1 VPEAGVLQR
10 VVAEHL
16 QTFLARAQADE
27 GRRALPRFVVRELVR
42 FLDCGVL
49 AHGFARFFCASCGKD
64 ALVAFSCRGRGF
76 CPSCGGR
83 RMADLAAHLVDRVI
97 PDVPVR
103 QWVLS
108 FPFELR
114 FRMARDPDL
123 TRAVRGTF
131 LRTLLRWLERRAA
144 PAGTRRARSG
154 AVNFVQR
161 FGSAL
166 NLNIH
171 CHALV
176 LDGAFVA
183 ERELERPVFHA
194 APTLKDED
202 VAYVLARVRQRILA
216 LLRRRGLI
224 TSDGASADVEVEEE
238 PSVLDVLCAASIQ
251 GRVALGPRAGRALE
265 RLGRRGEER
274 PSFVP
279 GELCAEQGGFS
290 ARTPGCAWE
299 PASADAPRWS
309 ASLAMSLALRS
320 RSIVCRSPPT
330 VAWSTGCASPSAMG
344 RARSCSTR

>member
-1 VPEAGVLQR
+1 
-10 VVAEHL
+10 
-16 QTFLARAQADE
+16 
-27 GRRALPRFVVRELVR
+27 
-42 FLDCGVL
+42 
-49 AHGFARFFCASCGKD
+49 
-64 ALVAFSCRGRGF
+64 
-76 CPSCGGR
+76 
-83 RMADLAAHLVDRVI
+83 MADLAAHLVDRVI